1 MTRFWWSIGLVGLGA
16 GLCSALLFA
25 SLLSGSA
32 LSILLF
38 CLVPL
43 PIMIATLGWSP
54 WAGFVAVAAAAT
66 TLALAINPFLAIGF
80 PLSVGL
86 PAWWLGYLALLARP
100 AGPNGELEWYP
111 IGRLVLWAAFLSA
124 LVTLIGLAQFGSTQ
138 AGIEQ
143 SLRTA
148 FERMLRMQLATP
160 ADGPLLV
167 PNIDNPQHLIDTL
180 VRVLP
185 PAAAALTTI
194 TQILNLWLAGR
205 IVKISGRLRRPWPDI
220 AATRLPAA
228 AMAALALAGAGA
240 FLPGLFGMAAALPAA
255 SLLVAFAALGF
266 AVMHGVTRHLQG
278 RTAILI
284 GLYTGFALLG
294 WSGWPILVMALL
306 GLVDAAVDLRRRF
319 AATHGPPPVPPPERT

>member
-43 PIMIATLGWSP
+43 PIMIAALGWSP
-54 WAGFVAVAAAAT
+54 WASFVAVVTAAAT
-66 TLALAINPFLAIGF
+66 LALTINPFLAIGF

-111 IGRLVLWAAFLSA
+111 LGRLVLWAAFLSA

-148 FERMLRMQLATP
+148 FEHMLRMQLATP
-160 ADGPLLV
+160 ANGPLVV
-167 PNIDNPQHLIDTL
+167 PNVDNPKQLIDTL

-194 TQILNLWLAGR
+194 TQLLNLWLAGR
-205 IVKISGRLRRPWPDI
+205 VVKISGRLRRPWPDI

-228 AMAALALAGAGA
+228 AMAALAVAVAGS
-240 FLPGLFGMAAALPAA
+240 FLPGLTGMAAALPGA

-266 AVMHGVTRHLQG
+266 AVMHGITRHLQG

-284 GLYTGFALLG
+284 GLYTGFVLLG
-294 WSGWPILVMALL
+294 WSGWPVLVMALL
-306 GLVDAAVDLRRRF
+306 GLVDAAVDLRQRF
-319 AATHGPPPVPPPERT
+319 AATRGPPPVPPPEQT